1 MGQQD
6 EFCRRTLYSARVSRR
21 HQPNVSFYTE
31 RSSDFFSPV
40 ALILLSQQV
49 CTVFLPQ
56 RKFLRDISSLVP
68 QIERPY
74 FCDHF
79 GDGRCREAF
88 VSSFLDICFF
98 CSSNK

>member
-1 MGQQD
+1 MGHRDAASKKLMWSFSESGDPSATPHPAHQHQSAQQD

-56 RKFLRDISSLVP
+56 RKFLRPLRRWSV
-68 QIERPY
+68 
-74 FCDHF
+74 
-79 GDGRCREAF
+79 
-88 VSSFLDICFF
+88 
-98 CSSNK
+98 